1 MKIKIVAFTILFTLF
16 ISNNVSAQYRNN
28 RNGLDRSMMS
38 GQGNP
43 TPKKKKPIDQVQVT
57 TERLTTE
64 LNLDGFQSAVLKTI
78 VEDYK
83 NASTSIM
90 EEQIPNELKYEKLT
104 SANNKM
110 EAKILEILN
119 DKQKVKFAELK
130 NTAESKDKKDKKKKK
145 GKKEEEETETVEE

>member
-1 MKIKIVAFTILFTLF
+1 MKIKIASLLILFTLLA
-16 ISNNVSAQYRNN
+16 SNFANAQYRS
-28 RNGLDRSMMS
+28 RNGLDRRMMS
-38 GQGNP
+38 GQGQNP
-43 TPKKKKPIDQVQVT
+43 SPKKQKPVDQVQVT
-57 TERLTTE
+57 TDRMTTD
-64 LNLDGFQSAVLKTI
+64 LNLDGFQSAVLKNI

-104 SANNKM
+104 AANNKM

-130 NTAESKDKKDKKKKK
+130 NAAESKDKKDKKKKK
-145 GKKEEEETETVEE
+145 GKKEEEESETIEE